1 MNDVSRIFPGF
12 YIGSLPS
19 VNRNTLDKYQ
29 ITHVCSVLNE
39 FQPKWTKIYK
49 YLHIDIYDS
58 PSVDIMKYFDK
69 TFQFIE
75 EGRKDGGVLVHCFAG
90 ISRSAT
96 ICIAYIMRKLNIS
109 FEDAHGL
116 VSDARPIIYPNES
129 FIKQLKK
136 YELILKKN
144 RENPQIVE
152 KKESEDEDEEDDD
165 DDDDFDEDDE
175 DESEDEDDDFDE
187 EFDNVVKKKNSNNKK
202 VNIKSTTKVFS
213 NISISS
219 EQPTPTPIP
228 NPNSENLETKIVTID
243 STTSTSTTITTTTT
257 TTVEKEGE
265 EESTSPKATLGQHRY
280 SCRKCSK
287 DLFLDFDI
295 LDHEQGQGQTSFK
308 WNKRD
313 NTTCNKSV
321 GAKGEQVE
329 DQNKIICTSYF
340 ISEIDFA
347 LSQTQSAMEGK
358 LFCPSCNE
366 KLGSWSWSGEQ
377 CSCGAWI
384 APSFQIPKTRVD
396 EKKVLK

>member
-12 YIGSLPS
+12 YIGSLPA

-116 VSDARPIIYPNES
+116 LSDARPIIFPNDS

-144 RENPQIVE
+144 RENPQIVQ
-152 KKESEDEDEEDDD
+152 KEIDDDEDDEEDDDDDYDDEEDDD
-165 DDDDFDEDDE
+165 DDDYDSDD
-175 DESEDEDDDFDE
+175 DDYDSDDDDFDE
-187 EFDNVVKKKNSNNKK
+187 EFDNVVKKKKNNKNNNK
-202 VNIKSTTKVFS
+202 INVKNTTKVFS
-213 NISISS
+213 NISISA
-219 EQPTPTPIP
+219 EQTTPTTATVPIP
-228 NPNSENLETKIVTID
+228 ALDPENSDTT
-243 STTSTSTTITTTTT
+243 TTSTSTVTTI
-257 TTVEKEGE
+257 

-321 GAKGEQVE
+321 GANGEQVE

-340 ISEIDFA
+340 ISEIEFA
-347 LSQTQSAMEGK
+347 LSQTYSGMEGK

>member
-12 YIGSLPS
+12 YIGSLPA

-152 KKESEDEDEEDDD
+152 KESEEEDDEEEDDD
-165 DDDDFDEDDE
+165 DDDYD
-175 DESEDEDDDFDE
+175 SDEDDDDEYDSEDDDFEE
-187 EFDNVVKKKNSNNKK
+187 EFDNVVKKKNNNNNNNNNKK
-202 VNIKSTTKVFS
+202 ANVKNTTKIFS

-219 EQPTPTPIP
+219 EQTTTSTTTVPTPTL
-228 NPNSENLETKIVTID
+228 NPENSEPKKEE
-243 STTSTSTTITTTTT
+243 TTTAIV
-257 TTVEKEGE
+257 VEEVV
-265 EESTSPKATLGQHRY
+265 ESTSQKATLGEHRY

-321 GAKGEQVE
+321 GANGEQME
-329 DQNKIICTSYF
+329 DQNKVICTSYF
-340 ISEIDFA
+340 ISEIEFS
-347 LSQTQSAMEGK
+347 LSQTYSGMEGK